1 MKKIFFVTSKINKGG
16 SENVL
21 KIISEKFAK
30 LNHKIYILVLD
41 DPLEYNPNKK
51 NIKYIFFAK
60 KKNYLIKSIFL
71 NFVKILFARKTIK
84 QIKPDVVFSFITETN
99 ILTILANISLGHRLI
114 VSERN
119 NPTLEKKKMI
129 WRLLR
134 FFTYG
139 IAHKITVNSKEAGL
153 CFKKYYFSK
162 KTIYLPNP
170 IKKINK
176 KKILKKKVITFIG
189 KFEYQKGIDVL
200 IKAFFLSKIFKNGW
214 KLQLIGDGSLFKKI
228 KSECKKVDQFNSV
241 IFKPYISNLD
251 SVYSESSFLIL
262 PSRYEGTPNVI
273 LEAVSVMLPFVISD
287 RCSEI
292 HKTFK
297 SLYIFKNEDEKDLSK
312 ILKQI
317 IKLKQTSLN
326 KITKDNYS
334 ILKKNFNEKSVLNAW
349 KNVLL
354 N

>member
-1 MKKIFFVTSKINKGG
+1 M
-16 SENVL
+16 
-21 KIISEKFAK
+21 
-30 LNHKIYILVLD
+30 
-41 DPLEYNPNKK
+41 
-51 NIKYIFFAK
+51 
-60 KKNYLIKSIFL
+60 
-71 NFVKILFARKTIK
+71 
-84 QIKPDVVFSFITETN
+84 
-99 ILTILANISLGHRLI
+99 
-114 VSERN
+114 
-119 NPTLEKKKMI
+119 
-129 WRLLR
+129 
-134 FFTYG
+134 
-139 IAHKITVNSKEAGL
+139 NSKQAVL
-153 CFKKYYFSK
+153 YFKKYYFSK

-292 HKTFK
+292 YKIFE
-297 SLYIFKNEDEKDLSK
+297 SSYIFKNEDEKIYQEFSN
-312 ILKQI
+312 
-317 IKLKQTSLN
+317 KLYN
-326 KITKDNYS
+326 
-334 ILKKNFNEKSVLNAW
+334 
-349 KNVLL
+349 
-354 N
+354 